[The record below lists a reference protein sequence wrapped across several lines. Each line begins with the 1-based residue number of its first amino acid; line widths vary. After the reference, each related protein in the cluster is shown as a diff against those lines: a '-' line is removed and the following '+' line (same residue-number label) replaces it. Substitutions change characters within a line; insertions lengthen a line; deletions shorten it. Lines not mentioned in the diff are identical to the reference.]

1 MLNTSTPDCGVKFST
16 CHVNKQR
23 LINFLPVYSQ
33 SLCKV
38 HTMSFKD
45 FKVPY
50 PVDERYSKRV
60 AYFSMEFAIHQP
72 LKIYSGGLGFLS
84 GSHLRSAYELKQNL
98 IGVGIL
104 WKYGYYDQARNQD
117 QTLQVTWM
125 EKQYSFLED
134 TGIKYQITVHEH
146 PVWVKVYYLNPK
158 TFNSAPLFLLTTD
171 IPENDYVSQTICHR
185 LYDANVATKVAQFIL
200 LGVGGAKLLD
210 ELGFKPEVYHLNEAH
225 GLSAAFYLYKK
236 YNNNIEEVRKRLVFT
251 THTPEE
257 AGNEKHDIHL
267 CHKMSYFCGLT
278 VDEVKKLTGNPD
290 EMFNHSLAA
299 LRFARLA
306 NGVSKLHG
314 KVSRALWSKYDHICD
329 IISITNAQNWTYW
342 ADELLY
348 EAVDNDDDTRFDTRK
363 AFLKKRAF
371 EIVADQTGR
380 LFDTRIFTLVWARR
394 FAGYKR
400 AGLITTDDEKFEELI
415 NNKKYPI
422 QIIWAGK
429 PYPVDY
435 PAITE
440 FNSLVHLS
448 RKYKNV
454 SVLIGYELMLS
465 RRLKQGADCWLNN
478 PRVPREASGTSGMTA
493 AMNGT
498 VNFSTDDGW
507 IPEFIKN
514 GENGFVV
521 PKTDYLNMTVHE
533 QDAYDLNC
541 IYEILNKQILPMYYD
556 DHKRWREVVKNGMRD
571 VRFQFDSNRMAH
583 EYYELLY
590 KAPQK

>member
-1 MLNTSTPDCGVKFST
+1 
-16 CHVNKQR
+16 
-23 LINFLPVYSQ
+23 
-33 SLCKV
+33 
-38 HTMSFKD
+38 MSFKN
-45 FKVPY
+45 FKVPF
-50 PVDERYSKRV
+50 PIDDRYSKAV

-98 IGVGIL
+98 VGIGIL

-146 PVWVKVYYLNPK
+146 PVWVKVFYLNPE
-158 TFNSAPLFLLTTD
+158 TFNTAPLFLLTTD
-171 IPENDYVSQTICHR
+171 IPENDYVSQTISHR

-210 ELGFKPEVYHLNEAH
+210 ELGFKPDVYHLNEAH

-236 YNNNIEEVRKRLVFT
+236 YNNDIEEVRKRLVFT

-290 EMFNHSLAA
+290 DMFNHSLAA

-306 NGVSKLHG
+306 NGVSQLHG
-314 KVSRALWSKYDHICD
+314 KVSRVLWSKYDNICN
-329 IISITNAQNWTYW
+329 IISITNAQNWKYW
-342 ADELLY
+342 ADEQLY
-348 EAVDNDDDTRFDTRK
+348 KTMEKHYNLAFDDRK
-363 AFLKKRAF
+363 KFLKKRTF
-371 EIVADQTGR
+371 EIVADQTGK
-380 LFDTRIFTLVWARR
+380 LFDTKIFTIVWARR

-400 AGLITTDDEKFEELI
+400 ASLITTDDKGFEELI
-415 NNKKYPI
+415 NNKKYPV

-448 RKYKNV
+448 RKYKNI

-493 AMNGT
+493 AMNGA

-514 GENGFVV
+514 GINGFVV
-521 PKTDYLNMTVHE
+521 PKVDYSNMTVHD
-533 QDAYDLNC
+533 QDEYDLNC
-541 IYEILNKQILPMYYD
+541 LYEILNNQILPIYYD
-556 DHKRWREVVKNGMRD
+556 DHNAWREIIKNGMND
-571 VRFQFDSNRMAH
+571 VRFQFDSNRMAN

-590 KAPQK
+590 K